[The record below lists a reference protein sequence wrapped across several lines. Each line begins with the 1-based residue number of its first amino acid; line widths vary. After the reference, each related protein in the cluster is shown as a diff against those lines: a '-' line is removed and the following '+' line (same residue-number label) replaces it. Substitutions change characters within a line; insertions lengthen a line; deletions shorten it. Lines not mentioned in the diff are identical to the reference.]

1 MNMYIHICRQW
12 KTKCELEV
20 KASDIVKRLEKKAK
34 GISEYRNTMGR
45 TARES
50 IEAQALDVK
59 KVLFY

>member
-1 MNMYIHICRQW
+1 MYTYLCRQW

-20 KASDIVKRLEKKAK
+20 KASDLVKRLEKEAK
-34 GISEYRNTMGR
+34 SISEYRNTMGR

-59 KVLFY
+59 KVLFIF